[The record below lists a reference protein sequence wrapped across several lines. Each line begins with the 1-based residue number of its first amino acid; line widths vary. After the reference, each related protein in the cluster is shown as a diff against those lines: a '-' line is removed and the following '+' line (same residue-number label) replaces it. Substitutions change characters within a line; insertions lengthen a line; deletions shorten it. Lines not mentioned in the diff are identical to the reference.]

1 MASRPWSPDP
11 DGDEARQVGPPG
23 KWIDF
28 SETGRRIAPP
38 NQCWDETPDGTRE
51 WFWDDATKTTW
62 EWWYRKDGTWK
73 KRGSWAS
80 PEWRAE
86 DARLKAEAAEQKKA
100 WGTLALAVIEYV
112 TPGSGGSGH
121 SGSF

>member
-11 DGDEARQVGPPG
+11 DEAREEGPPG
-23 KWIDF
+23 KWI
-28 SETGRRIAPP
+28 ERIAPP
-38 NQCWDETPDGTRE
+38 SQCWDVTPDGGKE
-51 WFWDDATKTTW
+51 WFWDDKTRTTW
-62 EWWYRKDGTWK
+62 EWWYRIHGEWK
-73 KRGSWAS
+73 RHGSWAS

-100 WGTLALAVIEYV
+100 WGTLALAVIEYA
-112 TPGSGGSGH
+112 TPGSGGGGSSGH